1 MNKQIQNT
9 INYKKLLIKMKINI
23 KKKKKTLFALITPK
37 SYRKQFLKTDTVT
50 SI

>member
-23 KKKKKTLFALITPK
+23 KKKHYSPLL
-37 SYRKQFLKTDTVT
+37 RLNDTEN
-50 SI
+50 SF